1 MKLSLKNGLLLGL
14 LIGLASAVLYTPK
27 SGKELREGL
36 KDKVD
41 KVPFHFFN
49 FLESLID
56 LTLSVLDFAKSAFQ
70 EQRERLSSALSTGI
84 AAARVKADELK
95 KYANSTQSVK

>member
-1 MKLSLKNGLLLGL
+1 MKLSLKNGLLIGL

-27 SGKELREGL
+27 SGKELREEL
-36 KDKVD
+36 KDKVE

-56 LTLSVLDFAKSAFQ
+56 LTLSVLDFAKSTFQ
-70 EQRERLSSALSTGI
+70 EQIEKLSSALSTGI
-84 AAARVKADELK
+84 AAARVKAEELK
-95 KYANSTQSVK
+95 K

>member
-36 KDKVD
+36 NYIYPQGMPSQKGK
-41 KVPFHFFN
+41 
-49 FLESLID
+49 
-56 LTLSVLDFAKSAFQ
+56 
-70 EQRERLSSALSTGI
+70 REI
-84 AAARVKADELK
+84 
-95 KYANSTQSVK
+95 